1 MPTYTFRNK
10 NTGETWNDFMSISKM
25 ETYLSENP
33 DVQQVLTTINIVDP
47 VGIGVTKPPADF
59 QKYILG
65 KVKEVAGAH
74 NPAIEKRWHIAR
86 EH

>member
-10 NTGETWNDFMSISKM
+10 NTGETWNDFMSISNM
-25 ETYLSENP
+25 EKYLNENP
-33 DVQQVLTTINIVDP
+33 DVEQMLTTINIVDP

-65 KVKEVAGAH
+65 KVKEVPGAH
-74 NPAIEKRWHIAR
+74 APTIEKRWHIPR